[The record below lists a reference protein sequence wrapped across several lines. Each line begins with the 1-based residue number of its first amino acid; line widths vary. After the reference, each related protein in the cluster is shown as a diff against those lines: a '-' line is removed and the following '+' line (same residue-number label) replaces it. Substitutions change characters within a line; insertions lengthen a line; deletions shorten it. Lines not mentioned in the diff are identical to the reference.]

1 MSTDK
6 IDNHYQQQLSAWMDG
21 DLPSDEARFLL
32 RRLQHDDE
40 LASRLGRWQLCG
52 DVLRGQ
58 AQAPAPAGFAERV
71 AAAVN
76 AEPSLLAASATA
88 PRARSNLRVWGGG
101 ALAASVA
108 AIAAEAVQPVV
119 QASPARG
126 SNRLAKWGGGALAA
140 SVAMVALFMV
150 RQQVP
155 DETPVPSTASV
166 AGQSSAV
173 ATGNAGSAL
182 PGSSPR
188 VLTEGNASVASAP
201 RRQADSNQRRSAT
214 RTQQAASRSVASA
227 RLPERV
233 VATAA
238 SAAVPVVHAIASA
251 PSATSS
257 QRDPFSNVQIG
268 SPSARPWPRAVSPQY
283 PSSSGGFNAGFSSDR
298 AAQTFYPFEPRM
310 AERLPVSPSGPS
322 QPE

>member
-58 AQAPAPAGFAERV
+58 AQAPAPAGFVERV

-108 AIAAEAVQPVV
+108 AI
-119 QASPARG
+119 
-126 SNRLAKWGGGALAA
+126 
-140 SVAMVALFMV
+140 ALFMV

>member
-40 LASRLGRWQLCG
+40 LTGRLERWQLCG

-71 AAAVN
+71 ATAIA
-76 AEPSLLAASATA
+76 AEPVQALAQTAS
-88 PRARSNLRVWGGG
+88 PRPRSQLRKWGGG

-108 AIAAEAVQPVV
+108 A
-119 QASPARG
+119 
-126 SNRLAKWGGGALAA
+126 
-140 SVAMVALFMV
+140 VALFMV

-155 DETPVPSTASV
+155 EEAPAPSTASV
-166 AGQSSAV
+166 ASQSPSAN
-173 ATGNAGSAL
+173 TGNAGSGA
-182 PGSSPR
+182 PGASAA
-188 VLTEGNASVASAP
+188 VLTAASVAVASVP
-201 RRQADSNQRRSAT
+201 RRQAETAQRRSAT

-227 RLPERV
+227 RLPERA

-238 SAAVPVVHAIASA
+238 AAAVPVVHAIASA

-257 QRDPFSNVQIG
+257 QRDPFSNVQIS
-268 SPSARPWPRAVSPQY
+268 SPTARPWPRAVSPQY

-310 AERLPVSPSGPS
+310 AERLPVSPSR
-322 QPE
+322 QD

>member
-40 LASRLGRWQLCG
+40 LASRLGRWKLCG

-108 AIAAEAVQPVV
+108 AI
-119 QASPARG
+119 
-126 SNRLAKWGGGALAA
+126 
-140 SVAMVALFMV
+140 ALFMV

>member
-108 AIAAEAVQPVV
+108 AIA
-119 QASPARG
+119 
-126 SNRLAKWGGGALAA
+126 
-140 SVAMVALFMV
+140 LFMV

-251 PSATSS
+251 PSTSTS

>member
-108 AIAAEAVQPVV
+108 AIA
-119 QASPARG
+119 
-126 SNRLAKWGGGALAA
+126 
-140 SVAMVALFMV
+140 LFMV
-150 RQQVP
+150 RQQVL

>member
-1 MSTDK
+1 MTTDK

-40 LASRLGRWQLCG
+40 LTGRLERWQLCG
-52 DVLRGQ
+52 DVLRGN

-71 AAAVN
+71 AAAI
-76 AEPSLLAASATA
+76 AAGPAQAVAQTTS
-88 PRARSNLRVWGGG
+88 PRPRSQLRKWGGG

-108 AIAAEAVQPVV
+108 A
-119 QASPARG
+119 
-126 SNRLAKWGGGALAA
+126 
-140 SVAMVALFMV
+140 VALFMV

-155 DETPVPSTASV
+155 EEAPVPSTASV
-166 AGQSSAV
+166 ASQSPSGNA
-173 ATGNAGSAL
+173 GNAGSGA
-182 PGSSPR
+182 PGSA
-188 VLTEGNASVASAP
+188 ASVAVASAP
-201 RRQADSNQRRSAT
+201 RRQAATAQRRSAT

-227 RLPERV
+227 SLPERA

-238 SAAVPVVHAIASA
+238 AAAAAVPVVHAIASA

-268 SPSARPWPRAVSPQY
+268 SPTARPWPRAVSPQY

-310 AERLPVSPSGPS
+310 AERLPVSPSR
-322 QPE
+322 QD

>member
-108 AIAAEAVQPVV
+108 AIA
-119 QASPARG
+119 
-126 SNRLAKWGGGALAA
+126 
-140 SVAMVALFMV
+140 LFMV

-155 DETPVPSTASV
+155 EEAPVPSTSGVAS
-166 AGQSSAV
+166 QSPSN
-173 ATGNAGSAL
+173 NAG
-182 PGSSPR
+182 
-188 VLTEGNASVASAP
+188 NVASASP
-201 RRQADSNQRRSAT
+201 G
-214 RTQQAASRSVASA
+214 
-227 RLPERV
+227 
-233 VATAA
+233 A
-238 SAAVPVVHAIASA
+238 SAAVLTAASVAVASA
-251 PSATSS
+251 LRQPA
-257 QRDPFSNVQIG
+257 
-268 SPSARPWPRAVSPQY
+268 PQKSTNSL
-283 PSSSGGFNAGFSSDR
+283 PSSANTG
-298 AAQTFYPFEPRM
+298 
-310 AERLPVSPSGPS
+310 LK
-322 QPE
+322 

>member
-108 AIAAEAVQPVV
+108 ARLVHL
-119 QASPARG
+119 ARG
-126 SNRLAKWGGGALAA
+126 IFGGTSALAGHCLQTMPDCSPFPKA
-140 SVAMVALFMV
+140 SL
-150 RQQVP
+150 
-155 DETPVPSTASV
+155 ES
-166 AGQSSAV
+166 
-173 ATGNAGSAL
+173 L
-182 PGSSPR
+182 
-188 VLTEGNASVASAP
+188 
-201 RRQADSNQRRSAT
+201 
-214 RTQQAASRSVASA
+214 
-227 RLPERV
+227 
-233 VATAA
+233 
-238 SAAVPVVHAIASA
+238 
-251 PSATSS
+251 
-257 QRDPFSNVQIG
+257 
-268 SPSARPWPRAVSPQY
+268 
-283 PSSSGGFNAGFSSDR
+283 
-298 AAQTFYPFEPRM
+298 
-310 AERLPVSPSGPS
+310 
-322 QPE
+322 

>member
-6 IDNHYQQQLSAWMDG
+6 IDNHYQQQLSAWIDG

-108 AIAAEAVQPVV
+108 AIA
-119 QASPARG
+119 
-126 SNRLAKWGGGALAA
+126 
-140 SVAMVALFMV
+140 LFMV
-150 RQQVP
+150 RQQVL

-257 QRDPFSNVQIG
+257 QRDPFSIVQIG

>member
-6 IDNHYQQQLSAWMDG
+6 IDNHYQQQLSAWIDG

-108 AIAAEAVQPVV
+108 AIA
-119 QASPARG
+119 
-126 SNRLAKWGGGALAA
+126 
-140 SVAMVALFMV
+140 LFMV
-150 RQQVP
+150 RQQVL

-310 AERLPVSPSGPS
+310 TERLPVSPSGPS

>member
-101 ALAASVA
+101 ALAASFA
-108 AIAAEAVQPVV
+108 AI
-119 QASPARG
+119 
-126 SNRLAKWGGGALAA
+126 
-140 SVAMVALFMV
+140 ALFMV

>member
-108 AIAAEAVQPVV
+108 AIA
-119 QASPARG
+119 
-126 SNRLAKWGGGALAA
+126 
-140 SVAMVALFMV
+140 LFMV

-155 DETPVPSTASV
+155 DETPVPSTARI

-173 ATGNAGSAL
+173 AAGNAGAAL
-182 PGSSPR
+182 PGSLPR

-251 PSATSS
+251 PSATTS
-257 QRDPFSNVQIG
+257 QRDPFSNVQIS

>member
-6 IDNHYQQQLSAWMDG
+6 IDNHYQQQLSAWIDG

-108 AIAAEAVQPVV
+108 AIA
-119 QASPARG
+119 
-126 SNRLAKWGGGALAA
+126 
-140 SVAMVALFMV
+140 LFMV
-150 RQQVP
+150 RQQVL

>member
-71 AAAVN
+71 AAAVT
-76 AEPSLLAASATA
+76 AEPPLVAASAA
-88 PRARSNLRVWGGG
+88 VPRARGNLRLWGGG

-108 AIAAEAVQPVV
+108 AIA
-119 QASPARG
+119 
-126 SNRLAKWGGGALAA
+126 
-140 SVAMVALFMV
+140 LFMV

-155 DETPVPSTASV
+155 EETPVPSMARVASQSPSANSGNAGAGAPGSAAVLTAASV
-166 AGQSSAV
+166 AV
-173 ATGNAGSAL
+173 
-182 PGSSPR
+182 
-188 VLTEGNASVASAP
+188 ASVP
-201 RRQADSNQRRSAT
+201 RRQAETAQRRSAT
-214 RTQQAASRSVASA
+214 RTQQAASRGVASA
-227 RLPERV
+227 RLPERA

-238 SAAVPVVHAIASA
+238 AAAVPVVHAIASA
-251 PSATSS
+251 PSATSN

-268 SPSARPWPRAVSPQY
+268 SPAARPWPRAVSPQY

>member
-58 AQAPAPAGFAERV
+58 AQAPAPAGFVERV

-108 AIAAEAVQPVV
+108 AIA
-119 QASPARG
+119 
-126 SNRLAKWGGGALAA
+126 
-140 SVAMVALFMV
+140 LFMV
-150 RQQVP
+150 RQQVL

>member
-6 IDNHYQQQLSAWMDG
+6 IDNHYQQQLSAWIDG

-108 AIAAEAVQPVV
+108 AIA
-119 QASPARG
+119 
-126 SNRLAKWGGGALAA
+126 
-140 SVAMVALFMV
+140 LFMV
-150 RQQVP
+150 RQQVL

-214 RTQQAASRSVASA
+214 RQRSGFAAHRRESSTASCRVKPATRSRMSVSVAT
-227 RLPERV
+227 
-233 VATAA
+233 TA
-238 SAAVPVVHAIASA
+238 SSR
-251 PSATSS
+251 PSW
-257 QRDPFSNVQIG
+257 R
-268 SPSARPWPRAVSPQY
+268 RP
-283 PSSSGGFNAGFSSDR
+283 
-298 AAQTFYPFEPRM
+298 
-310 AERLPVSPSGPS
+310 
-322 QPE
+322 

>member
-108 AIAAEAVQPVV
+108 AIA
-119 QASPARG
+119 
-126 SNRLAKWGGGALAA
+126 
-140 SVAMVALFMV
+140 LFMV

-173 ATGNAGSAL
+173 ATGNAGSSL

-298 AAQTFYPFEPRM
+298 AVQTFYPFEPRM

>member
-101 ALAASVA
+101 ALAASFA
-108 AIAAEAVQPVV
+108 AI
-119 QASPARG
+119 
-126 SNRLAKWGGGALAA
+126 
-140 SVAMVALFMV
+140 ALFMV

-166 AGQSSAV
+166 AGHSSAV
-173 ATGNAGSAL
+173 ATGNAGSSL

-201 RRQADSNQRRSAT
+201 RRQADSNQRRSDT

>member
-6 IDNHYQQQLSAWMDG
+6 IDNHYQQQLSAWIDG

-108 AIAAEAVQPVV
+108 A
-119 QASPARG
+119 
-126 SNRLAKWGGGALAA
+126 
-140 SVAMVALFMV
+140 MALFMV

-227 RLPERV
+227 RLPVRV

-251 PSATSS
+251 PSATTS

-268 SPSARPWPRAVSPQY
+268 SPAARPWPRAVSPQY

-298 AAQTFYPFEPRM
+298 AVQTFYPFEPRM

>member
-108 AIAAEAVQPVV
+108 AIA
-119 QASPARG
+119 
-126 SNRLAKWGGGALAA
+126 
-140 SVAMVALFMV
+140 LFMV

-173 ATGNAGSAL
+173 ATGNAGSSL

-201 RRQADSNQRRSAT
+201 RRQADSNQRRSDT

>member
-108 AIAAEAVQPVV
+108 AIA
-119 QASPARG
+119 
-126 SNRLAKWGGGALAA
+126 
-140 SVAMVALFMV
+140 LFMV

-166 AGQSSAV
+166 AGRSSAV

>member
-108 AIAAEAVQPVV
+108 AIA
-119 QASPARG
+119 
-126 SNRLAKWGGGALAA
+126 
-140 SVAMVALFMV
+140 LFMV

-214 RTQQAASRSVASA
+214 RTQQAASRSGASA

>member
-108 AIAAEAVQPVV
+108 AI
-119 QASPARG
+119 
-126 SNRLAKWGGGALAA
+126 
-140 SVAMVALFMV
+140 ALFMV

>member
-40 LASRLGRWQLCG
+40 LTGRLERWQLCG

-58 AQAPAPAGFAERV
+58 AQAPAPAGFAGRV
-71 AAAVN
+71 ATAIA
-76 AEPSLLAASATA
+76 AEPVQAVEQTAS
-88 PRARSNLRVWGGG
+88 PRPRSQLRKWGGG

-108 AIAAEAVQPVV
+108 A
-119 QASPARG
+119 
-126 SNRLAKWGGGALAA
+126 
-140 SVAMVALFMV
+140 VALFMV

-155 DETPVPSTASV
+155 EEAPAPSTASV
-166 AGQSSAV
+166 ASQSPSAN
-173 ATGNAGSAL
+173 TGNAGSGA
-182 PGSSPR
+182 PGASAA
-188 VLTEGNASVASAP
+188 VLTAGSVAVASVP
-201 RRQADSNQRRSAT
+201 RRQAETAQRRSAT

-227 RLPERV
+227 RLPERA

-238 SAAVPVVHAIASA
+238 AAAVPVVHAIASA

-257 QRDPFSNVQIG
+257 QRDPFSNVQIS
-268 SPSARPWPRAVSPQY
+268 SPTARPWPRAVSPQY

-310 AERLPVSPSGPS
+310 AERLPVSPSR
-322 QPE
+322 QD

>member
-58 AQAPAPAGFAERV
+58 AQAPAPAGFVERV

-108 AIAAEAVQPVV
+108 SI
-119 QASPARG
+119 
-126 SNRLAKWGGGALAA
+126 
-140 SVAMVALFMV
+140 ALFMV
-150 RQQVP
+150 RQQVL

>member
-108 AIAAEAVQPVV
+108 A
-119 QASPARG
+119 S
-126 SNRLAKWGGGALAA
+126 
-140 SVAMVALFMV
+140 ALFMV
-150 RQQVP
+150 RQQVL

>member
-108 AIAAEAVQPVV
+108 AIA
-119 QASPARG
+119 
-126 SNRLAKWGGGALAA
+126 
-140 SVAMVALFMV
+140 LFMV
-150 RQQVP
+150 RQQVL

-173 ATGNAGSAL
+173 ATGNAGSSL

>member
-108 AIAAEAVQPVV
+108 AIA
-119 QASPARG
+119 
-126 SNRLAKWGGGALAA
+126 
-140 SVAMVALFMV
+140 LFMV

-173 ATGNAGSAL
+173 ATGNAGSSL

-188 VLTEGNASVASAP
+188 VLT
-201 RRQADSNQRRSAT
+201 
-214 RTQQAASRSVASA
+214 
-227 RLPERV
+227 
-233 VATAA
+233 
-238 SAAVPVVHAIASA
+238 
-251 PSATSS
+251 
-257 QRDPFSNVQIG
+257 
-268 SPSARPWPRAVSPQY
+268 
-283 PSSSGGFNAGFSSDR
+283 
-298 AAQTFYPFEPRM
+298 
-310 AERLPVSPSGPS
+310 
-322 QPE
+322 

>member
-76 AEPSLLAASATA
+76 AEPPQLAASATA
-88 PRARSNLRVWGGG
+88 PRARGNLRMWGGG

-108 AIAAEAVQPVV
+108 AIA
-119 QASPARG
+119 
-126 SNRLAKWGGGALAA
+126 
-140 SVAMVALFMV
+140 LFMV

-155 DETPVPSTASV
+155 EEAPVPSTSGVASQSPSNNAGNVASASPGASAAVLTAASV
-166 AGQSSAV
+166 A
-173 ATGNAGSAL
+173 
-182 PGSSPR
+182 
-188 VLTEGNASVASAP
+188 VASAP
-201 RRQADSNQRRSAT
+201 RRQAETAQRRSAT

-251 PSATSS
+251 PSTSTS
-257 QRDPFSNVQIG
+257 QRDPFSNVQIN
-268 SPSARPWPRAVSPQY
+268 SPTARPWPRAVSPQY

-298 AAQTFYPFEPRM
+298 AVQTFYPFEPRM

>member
-71 AAAVN
+71 SAAVN

-108 AIAAEAVQPVV
+108 AIA
-119 QASPARG
+119 
-126 SNRLAKWGGGALAA
+126 
-140 SVAMVALFMV
+140 LFMV

-173 ATGNAGSAL
+173 ATGNAGSSL

>member
-6 IDNHYQQQLSAWMDG
+6 IDNHYQQQLSAWIDG

-58 AQAPAPAGFAERV
+58 AQAPAPAGFVERV

-108 AIAAEAVQPVV
+108 AIA
-119 QASPARG
+119 
-126 SNRLAKWGGGALAA
+126 
-140 SVAMVALFMV
+140 LFMV

-173 ATGNAGSAL
+173 ATGNAGSSL

-201 RRQADSNQRRSAT
+201 RRQADSNQRRSDT

>member
-108 AIAAEAVQPVV
+108 AIA
-119 QASPARG
+119 
-126 SNRLAKWGGGALAA
+126 
-140 SVAMVALFMV
+140 LFMV

-173 ATGNAGSAL
+173 ATGNAGSSL

>member
-76 AEPSLLAASATA
+76 AEPPQLAASATA
-88 PRARSNLRVWGGG
+88 PRARGNLRMWGGG

-108 AIAAEAVQPVV
+108 AIA
-119 QASPARG
+119 
-126 SNRLAKWGGGALAA
+126 
-140 SVAMVALFMV
+140 LFMV

-155 DETPVPSTASV
+155 EETPVPSTSRVASQSPSNNAGNVASASPGASAAVLTAASV
-166 AGQSSAV
+166 A
-173 ATGNAGSAL
+173 
-182 PGSSPR
+182 
-188 VLTEGNASVASAP
+188 VASAP
-201 RRQADSNQRRSAT
+201 RRQAETAQRRSAT

-251 PSATSS
+251 PSTSTS
-257 QRDPFSNVQIG
+257 QRDPFSNVQIN
-268 SPSARPWPRAVSPQY
+268 SPTARPWPRAVSPQY

-298 AAQTFYPFEPRM
+298 AVQTFYPFEPRM

>member
-6 IDNHYQQQLSAWMDG
+6 IDNHYQQQLSAWIDG

-58 AQAPAPAGFAERV
+58 AQAPAPAGFVERV

-108 AIAAEAVQPVV
+108 AI
-119 QASPARG
+119 
-126 SNRLAKWGGGALAA
+126 
-140 SVAMVALFMV
+140 ALFMV

>member
-108 AIAAEAVQPVV
+108 AI
-119 QASPARG
+119 
-126 SNRLAKWGGGALAA
+126 
-140 SVAMVALFMV
+140 ALFMV

-298 AAQTFYPFEPRM
+298 AVQTFYPFEPRM

>member
-1 MSTDK
+1 MNTDK
-6 IDNHYQQQLSAWMDG
+6 IDLHYQQQLSAWMDG

-108 AIAAEAVQPVV
+108 AI
-119 QASPARG
+119 
-126 SNRLAKWGGGALAA
+126 
-140 SVAMVALFMV
+140 ALFMV